1 MYKIQATKMHYR
13 FILSLFYIITNLN
26 QVHFPPVIS
35 IITKKIVSYK
45 IIFLVYTSE
54 LITTALYIK
63 DAIKVPS
70 NINELIMIFIMV
82 VNLIQSKL

>member
-26 QVHFPPVIS
+26 QVHFPLVIS
-35 IITKKIVSYK
+35 IITKKIVSY
-45 IIFLVYTSE
+45 
-54 LITTALYIK
+54 TTALYIK
-63 DAIKVPS
+63 DAIKAPS
-70 NINELIMIFIMV
+70 NINELVMIFIMV